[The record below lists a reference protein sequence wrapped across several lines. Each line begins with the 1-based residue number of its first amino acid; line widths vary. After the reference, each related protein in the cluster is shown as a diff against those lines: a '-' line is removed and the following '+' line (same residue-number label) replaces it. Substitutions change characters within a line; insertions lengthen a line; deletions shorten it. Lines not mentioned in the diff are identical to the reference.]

1 MIFCNIVKSNILSV
15 FKSLSQSPK
24 VDLVSLN
31 IPTVKNEI
39 IPNIMTTLKLTLTLK
54 PKVPQTIYFQLYAP
68 GSPPDYIFVPPILL
82 SQCLSL
88 SYVNITSGSL
98 NNTVYITVDRGYYEG
113 IETDKTS
120 SASNEINYYIP
131 FFIPNNTTPL
141 VNLTYN
147 LTTNSLSSFGNY
159 IFTTTAPALFNT
171 SLSVTFTPN
180 TPAPTT
186 LYTQMCG
193 GVEFPFTLTFYW
205 LERRCSYFTQWINRI
220 VNDTTVLTSGSMS
233 FNSSGTDVI
242 LPDSYTMNI
251 TYVDSY
257 MKVDYGPICTIN
269 INDYETIMDY
279 SFYLV
284 VDCNVTSPVNY
295 TFPITINLSGS
306 DKNFTT
312 NSVGISIVPNF
323 TDYTTITSQLKPTNL
338 TLQPGQKTTI
348 NMQYT
353 FPLNSSYPKSTIQVI
368 GTEPNSTNETIMTII
383 GFTITWGSNLFPMT
397 TAYSYKYSSIYQTD
411 QMDQLTIY
419 FERITNNGTVIV
431 PHVRNTINISV
442 DIQLSDS
449 RSVEKGTTWPLQ
461 FIGQFNNI
469 TTSDIVSVYCWRS
482 GSEVPSINVSLSQL
496 SLSTLSDCPDRDE
509 VYLQIV
515 VQLMNGIGLECERQ
529 SLFFYLSPQIKSI
542 SLFKKSGSISNIILA
557 NPLNSVTKSVQFTTG
572 RLYFGATYAAIF
584 KLKYNPSLHKS
595 VAKYPVLAEVVCK
608 PYERNIPV
616 ATGCS
621 RSKFYRFMARLYVEL
636 DYTYPCDLPHYIAIR
651 NSYVQLPNRQTNTFL
666 NVGDLLFY
674 CGRAFST
681 KGSHDLERRCFM
693 ISKLPD
699 RIWFDMGPYV
709 EQIVAY
715 TIPHGVLFGMGSNG
729 GGVVMSKD
737 FGNTWVSINPFAF
750 HKTLNTSTQI
760 ITSSVL
766 PWISLTGPVDNA
778 LVNSF
783 CTYQV
788 AGQWKLCFNE
798 IYTNQILS
806 ANWTD
811 KCPNINPF

>member
-1 MIFCNIVKSNILSV
+1 MCSRLCEKLCLAKISNVCFEFLI
-15 FKSLSQSPK
+15 K
-24 VDLVSLN
+24 
-31 IPTVKNEI
+31 
-39 IPNIMTTLKLTLTLK
+39 
-54 PKVPQTIYFQLYAP
+54 
-68 GSPPDYIFVPPILL
+68 
-82 SQCLSL
+82 
-88 SYVNITSGSL
+88 
-98 NNTVYITVDRGYYEG
+98 
-113 IETDKTS
+113 
-120 SASNEINYYIP
+120 
-131 FFIPNNTTPL
+131 
-141 VNLTYN
+141 
-147 LTTNSLSSFGNY
+147 
-159 IFTTTAPALFNT
+159 LFNT

-220 VNDTTVLTSGSMS
+220 VNDTTVLTSGSIS

-496 SLSTLSDCPDRDE
+496 SLSTLSDCPDRYVPIKVSVATYKCPRGVTNEARDFALRLLTLSSLHNLFRS
-509 VYLQIV
+509 VDQVSV
-515 VQLMNGIGLECERQ
+515 VARQ
-529 SLFFYLSPQIKSI
+529 DKRSS
-542 SLFKKSGSISNIILA
+542 
-557 NPLNSVTKSVQFTTG
+557 TG